1 MKTEYDIVI
10 VGAGPAGLSA
20 AITAAESGQSIVILD
35 NNSQVGGQIWRAG
48 PIFPVPEIAQE
59 KYRQIQALPN
69 IDFLYSAKIVAA
81 PFAGQLLIELPET
94 SINLTYQRLILC
106 IGARELF
113 LPFPGWTLPG
123 VTGAGGFQALVKAGV
138 PVKEE
143 RVVIAGSGPL
153 LLASADTAQKAGA
166 EVLYIAEQVS
176 KSAVR
181 RFALQLWRWPAK
193 IMQALSMPYGLYQP
207 DSYVIEAIGK
217 KRLERVKLQT
227 PKGVV
232 EIECDRLAC
241 GFGLVPNTQL
251 AQLLGCQLEKN
262 AIVVDEYQRSS
273 VSQIFAAGECT
284 GFGGSEI
291 SMLEGSIAGYAAI
304 GQQQKAQQLFSQR
317 KRYQIFANLLGQSFK
332 LRPELKKLARP
343 DTIFCRCEDVSYAK
357 VSERQSWI
365 DAKLHTRCGMGACQ
379 GSTCATAA
387 ACLFDWQLPNAR
399 PPLLPTRVKS
409 LIAMSTTPLNQK

>member
-20 AITAAESGQSIVILD
+20 AIAAAESGQSVVILD
-35 NNSQVGGQIWRAG
+35 NNPQAGGQIWRAG

-59 KYRQIQALPN
+59 KYRQIQAAPN
-69 IDFLYSAKIVAA
+69 IDLLYSAKIVAA
-81 PFAGQLLIELPET
+81 PFAGQLLIELADT
-94 SINLTYQRLILC
+94 SINLTYQCLILC

-123 VTGAGGFQALVKAGV
+123 VTGAGGLQALIKAGTPVKA
-138 PVKEE
+138 E

-166 EVLYIAEQVS
+166 EVLYVAEQAS
-176 KSAVR
+176 KEAVR
-181 RFALQLWRWPAK
+181 RFAFQLWRWPAK
-193 IMQALSMPYGLYQP
+193 ILQALSMPYRLYQP
-207 DSYVIEAIGK
+207 DNYVIEAIGK
-217 KRLERVKLQT
+217 DRLERVRLQT
-227 PKGVV
+227 PKGIV
-232 EIECDRLAC
+232 EIACDRLAC

-251 AQLLGCQLEKN
+251 AQLLGCQLKQN

-284 GFGGSEI
+284 GFGGSEL
-291 SMLEGSIAGYAAI
+291 SMVEGSIAGYTAT
-304 GQQQKAQQLFSQR
+304 GQNQKARQLFAQR
-317 KRYQIFANLLGQSFK
+317 QRYQTFAHLLGESFK

-357 VSERQSWI
+357 VLERESWI